1 MKAKTNGIELHYTVE
16 GRVETGRPWLVMS
29 HSLACDSHMWDPQMP
44 LLTERFRVLRFDT
57 RGHGQSDAPKGAYTL
72 EQLADDAKG
81 LLDGLGIRSAHWAGL
96 SMGGMIGQT
105 FALKYPG
112 VLTSLVLADTSSR
125 IPAEAAPLW
134 ADRIRTAE
142 SQGMEPLVQP
152 TLERWFTAA
161 YRESQAAGLKRVAD
175 MIRATPVPGYVGCCH
190 AIPKLDLTARLKEIR
205 VPALVIVG
213 EQDAGTPPAMAHAI
227 RENLPGAELVIIPS
241 ASHLSNMEQPALFDQ
256 ALKKFY
262 DRIGA

>member
-1 MKAKTNGIELHYTVE
+1 MKAKTNGIELHYTIE
-16 GRVETGRPWLVMS
+16 GEGPWLVMS
-29 HSLACDSHMWDPQMP
+29 HSLACNSHMWDPQVPM
-44 LLTERFRVLRFDT
+44 LTKRFKVLRFDT

-125 IPAEAAPLW
+125 IPAEAAPMW
-134 ADRIRTAE
+134 ADRIRIAE
-142 SQGMEPLVQP
+142 SKGMEPLVQP

-161 YRESQAAGLKRVAD
+161 YRDSQAAHLKNVAE
-175 MIRATPVPGYVGCCH
+175 MIRTTPVPGYVGCCH
-190 AIPKLDLTARLKEIR
+190 AIPKLDLTARLKEIKA
-205 VPALVIVG
+205 PSLVIVG
-213 EQDAGTPPAMAHAI
+213 DQDAGTPPAMAHVI

-241 ASHLSNMEQPALFDQ
+241 ASHLSNLEQPAAFDQ
-256 ALKKFY
+256 ALARFY